1 MTESHYAPVYQTVST
16 IRKEVNIQY
25 PFDPLTQLSLY
36 FPNIKLIKY
45 SSLSPVDQQIIE
57 QAYPYG
63 FSTKGASS
71 GIMQIYYN
79 DKGQYPARQR
89 FTIAHELGHLFLNH
103 TGQLETTDF
112 EENCANCFARN
123 ILSPVDVIEGA
134 ELPLQ
139 IDILSQ
145 FFGISPSAAQVRL
158 NLYQVDKMNS
168 IVPVYA

>member
-1 MTESHYAPVYQTVST
+1 MTESHYTTVYQTVST
-16 IRKEVNIQY
+16 IRKEVNIKY
-25 PFDPLTQLSLY
+25 PFDPLTQLPLY

-45 SSLSPVDQQIIE
+45 SSLSPADQQLIE
-57 QAYPYG
+57 HAYPYG
-63 FSTKGASS
+63 FSTKGSRS

-103 TGQLETTDF
+103 TGQLATTDF

-145 FFGISPSAAQVRL
+145 FFGISFSAAQVRL